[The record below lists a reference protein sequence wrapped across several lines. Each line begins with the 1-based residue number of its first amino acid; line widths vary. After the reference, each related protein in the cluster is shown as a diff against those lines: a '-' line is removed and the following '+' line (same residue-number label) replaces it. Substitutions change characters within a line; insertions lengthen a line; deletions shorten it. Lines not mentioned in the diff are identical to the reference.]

1 MVKNQSHRPRLF
13 LLPAILI
20 LLSGCNES
28 PDPQSTPADLRINGS
43 EFKISDDPSI
53 KAVLAASEQI
63 YTRSCSADATLS
75 RLESNERVNLGP
87 FWYAT
92 CDGPIVAIPL
102 KPGEFQ
108 EYPPLTP
115 KSMNMVPGTYRFETY
130 VYLDSTLH
138 ESVQLTSHSFDL
150 IQ

>member
-1 MVKNQSHRPRLF
+1 MLF

-28 PDPQSTPADLRINGS
+28 PDPQLAPADLRINGS

-53 KAVLAASEQI
+53 KLVRAASEQI
-63 YTRSCSADATLS
+63 FTRSCELDATLS
-75 RLESNERVNLGP
+75 RLESNEWVNLGA

-92 CDGPIVAIPL
+92 CDGPTVAIPL
-102 KPGEFQ
+102 KPGEFR

-115 KSMNMVPGTYRFETY
+115 KSMNMVPGNYRFEAY